1 MTYFKG
7 RFAAL
12 FAVAVLSTA
21 AQAEGIVTAAN
32 GMTLYTFDNDAGGV
46 SACYDG
52 CAGSW
57 PPFVGTE
64 GEAMGDAW
72 TLVSRTDGTLQWAY
86 NGKPTYFFAGDA
98 VAGDMSGDG
107 AGGVWHMIMQ

>member
-1 MTYFKG
+1 MTYFQG
-7 RFAAL
+7 RIAAL
-12 FAVAVLSTA
+12 FAVAMLSTA
-21 AQAEGIVTAAN
+21 AQAEGLVTAAN

-52 CAGSW
+52 CAGNW
-57 PPFVGTE
+57 PPFTGTE

-72 TLVSRTDGTLQWAY
+72 TLVARSDGTLQWAY
-86 NGKPTYFFAGDA
+86 DGKPTYFYAGDA

-107 AGGVWHMIMQ
+107 AGGVWHVIAP